1 MEVTNINPPRI
12 TTEPDLIYQQT
23 NELRGVEKKSGES
36 FQRTTVRDSVLKPAC
51 KVSNFAV
58 KIDLWEKLNFTGR
71 FSCHSSN
78 CVPKED
84 SRLRSGPIA

>member
-1 MEVTNINPPRI
+1 MKNKGGALCE
-12 TTEPDLIYQQT
+12 
-23 NELRGVEKKSGES
+23 G
-36 FQRTTVRDSVLKPAC
+36 TTVRDSVLKPAC
-51 KVSNFAV
+51 KVSNFAL

-84 SRLRSGPIA
+84 SRLRSEPIA